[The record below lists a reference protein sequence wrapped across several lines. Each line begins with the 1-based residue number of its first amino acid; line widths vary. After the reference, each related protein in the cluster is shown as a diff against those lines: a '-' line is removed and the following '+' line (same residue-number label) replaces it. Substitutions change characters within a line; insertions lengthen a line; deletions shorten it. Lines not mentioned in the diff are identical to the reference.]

1 MSTGTADRVIFHE
14 SFDAETPEE
23 LRGVA
28 NDMNVN
34 WIEDQQSGNYS
45 AGQMVFDTSTLTN
58 NGQFFD
64 YHNATLEIPILAT
77 LSNPIAAGGTTAI
90 SKLPNGFAVAFK
102 DLYTNI
108 INSMQVEINGQTI
121 VASKPYLNHAI
132 NYTIKSSFST
142 NEQLKWGQLLG
153 LNTDTGGSYRFS
165 VAASVDGDG
174 YSNNRVASAAAAFD
188 TPDLFND
195 GLYNRAKSTSQP
207 SNGYGSIPVLTSGSA
222 TAKNNYCAA
231 IGKPYCT
238 LTTPTKDDVA
248 GTVLGRWYVLAT
260 IRLKDVLDVFDKL
273 KLVRGM
279 QMRITI
285 GLNQSIST
293 ITVGTT
299 GTKMS
304 LKSNPI
310 MNSGLTNPV
319 MITSAATANPN
330 IVANGTLIAGPTPT
344 TELQLAVGVAGNAL
358 DAWNSSTGATNLPLQ
373 KARMYINSYVLHDDK
388 LREYIAHP
396 IHTITHSSQYD
407 YKPVS
412 GVEIGANTTVNIS
425 QTVRNPKY
433 VLGLPYANT
442 ASGVFATATCP
453 VYQSPFDT
461 APATTTPLA
470 SITQLQVQVSGKN
483 VFYQNEAYDFD
494 QFINEFSKINAINGN
509 EIDGL
514 TSGLISPYLWDNAY
528 RAVVA
533 DLSRF
538 NTPENRGLPVSIDV
552 SYVNNTAVKMD
563 YIWFVFYDDSFDLN
577 VLDGS
582 IKK

>member
-1 MSTGTADRVIFHE
+1 MATTGTADRVIFAE
-14 SFDAETPEE
+14 SFDHESPDSIA
-23 LRGVA
+23 GVA

-64 YHNATLEIPILAT
+64 YRNATLQIPILAT
-77 LSNPIAAGGTTAI
+77 LKNTSSTAVSAGT
-90 SKLPNGFAVAFK
+90 PNGFSVAFK

-132 NYTIKSSFST
+132 NYHVKSSFST
-142 NEQLKWGQLLG
+142 NEQLKWDQLLG
-153 LNTDTGGSYRFS
+153 LQTDTGGSYKFKQNGS
-165 VAASVDGDG
+165 EKDGDG
-174 YSNNRVASAAAAFD
+174 YSNNRMASVAASFAA
-188 TPDLFND
+188 PDLFND
-195 GLYNRAKSTSQP
+195 GLYKRAKATSQVDI
-207 SNGYGSIPVLTSGSA
+207 GYGSIPVLAGSA
-222 TAKNNYCAA
+222 GEKNQQCANIGKNYCQLNTNATQNA
-231 IGKPYCT
+231 
-238 LTTPTKDDVA
+238 VM
-248 GTVLGRWYVLAT
+248 GRWFILAT
-260 IRLKDVLDVFDKL
+260 IRLKDCLDVFNQL

-285 GLNQSIST
+285 GLNQATTEFTASGDT
-293 ITVGTT
+293 ITLTSNPV
-299 GTKMS
+299 MS
-304 LKSNPI
+304 SGMTNPI
-310 MNSGLTNPV
+310 MYA
-319 MITSAATANPN
+319 SAAANNPN
-330 IVANGTLIAGPTPT
+330 AGVQASATSIK
-344 TELQLAVGVAGNAL
+344 LAVGVAGNSL
-358 DAWNSSTGATNLPLQ
+358 DSWNGGYSGFLALQ
-373 KARMYINSYVLHDDK
+373 KARMYINSYVLRDDK
-388 LREYIAHP
+388 MREYIAHP
-396 IHTITHSSQYD
+396 VHTITHCSQYD
-407 YKPVS
+407 YKPVT
-412 GVEIGANTTVNIS
+412 GVLSGANTTVNIS
-425 QTVRNPKY
+425 QTVRNPKF

-442 ASGVFATATCP
+442 ASNVFNVVGVTCP

-470 SITQLQVQVSGKN
+470 SITQLQVLVSGRN
-483 VFYQNEAYDFD
+483 VFYQPEAYDFD
-494 QFINEFSKINAINGN
+494 QFINEFAKINAVNGN
-509 EIDGL
+509 DIDGL

-552 SYVNNTAVKMD
+552 QYVNNTKVAMD
-563 YIWFVFYDDSFDLN
+563 YLWFVFYDDSFDLN

>member
-1 MSTGTADRVIFHE
+1 MATTGTADRVIFAE
-14 SFDAETPEE
+14 SFDHESPDSIA
-23 LRGVA
+23 GVA

-45 AGQMVFDTSTLTN
+45 SGQMVFDTSTLTN

-64 YHNATLEIPILAT
+64 YRNATLEIPILAS
-77 LSNPIAAGGTTAI
+77 LYNGASGAAGTPT
-90 SKLPNGFAVAFK
+90 GFAVAFK

-108 INSMQVEINGQTI
+108 INSMQVEINGQTL

-132 NYTIKSSFST
+132 NYHIKSSFST
-142 NEQLKWGQLLG
+142 NEQLKWDQLLG
-153 LNTDTGGSYRFS
+153 LNTDSAGSYKF
-165 VAASVDGDG
+165 AAAGSSDGDG
-174 YSNNRVASAAAAFD
+174 YTNNRVAPAAANTFIV
-188 TPDLFND
+188 PEQYND
-195 GLYNRAKSTSQP
+195 GLFRRARSTGQS
-207 SNGYGSIPVLTSGSA
+207 SNGYNAIPVISSGSA
-222 TAKNNYCAA
+222 TAKNTYAAA

-238 LTTPTKDDVA
+238 LNTTAAASAVM
-248 GTVLGRWYVLAT
+248 GRWYVLAT
-260 IRLKDVLDVFDKL
+260 IRLKDCLDIFNQL

-285 GLNQSIST
+285 GLNQATSLV
-293 ITVGTT
+293 TVGSSGTT
-299 GTKMS
+299 MALT
-304 LKSNPI
+304 SNPTMI
-310 MNSGLTNPV
+310 SGMTNPV
-319 MITSAATANPN
+319 MLTSAAANQPN
-330 IVANGTLIAGPTPT
+330 IIANGTLAST
-344 TELQLAVGVAGNAL
+344 TTGLQLAVGVAGNSL
-358 DAWNSSTGATNLPLQ
+358 DTWNGSAVGNLPLQ
-373 KARMYINSYVLHDDK
+373 KARMYINSYVLRDDK
-388 LREYIAHP
+388 MREYIAHP
-396 IHTITHSSQYD
+396 VHTITHCSQYD
-407 YKPVS
+407 YKPVT
-412 GVEIGANTTVNIS
+412 GVLTGANTTVNIS
-425 QTVRNPKY
+425 QTVRNPKFI
-433 VLGLPYANT
+433 LGLPYANT

-470 SITQLQVQVSGKN
+470 SITQLQILVSGRN
-483 VFYQNEAYDFD
+483 VFYQPEAYDFD
-494 QFINEFSKINAINGN
+494 QFINEFAKINAVNGN
-509 EIDGL
+509 DIDGL

-552 SYVNNTAVKMD
+552 QYVNNTAVTMD